1 MPVVGGWAAAAG
13 VAAAVG
19 AAGVL
24 AAVAALDGKR
34 RFFYIWRAMS
44 GGVDRQLA
52 DVKAGLLGAPHVRG
66 VVLDVGAGLG
76 TTLHYLS
83 PAVERVVAVEPNA
96 HMHAGL
102 RAAGAAAGFTGDGRL
117 TVLGAS
123 ADALP
128 LPDASVD
135 TVVAV
140 LVLCSVPH
148 PAAAVAELHRVLKPG
163 GALVFLEHVAPQ
175 RGTGSS
181 SSSGSGGDPAARHD
195 DGAWAALE
203 ARLLMAGGLWPW
215 LGDGCHL
222 DRTTDATIRAQPG
235 WASVE
240 THTTI
245 MPYGPLTAAA
255 RRHVHG
261 VAIKA

>member
-1 MPVVGGWAAAAG
+1 MIGLNGGGWAAAAAG
-13 VAAAVG
+13 VAAAAA

-24 AAVAALDGKR
+24 AFAALDGKR
-34 RFFYIWRAMS
+34 RFFLIWRAMS
-44 GGVDRQLA
+44 AGVDAQLA
-52 DVKAGLLGAPHVRG
+52 DAKAGLLAGAPHVRG

-76 TTLHYLS
+76 TTFKYLP

-102 RAAGAAAGFTGDGRL
+102 RAAGAAAGFTGARL
-117 TVLGAS
+117 DVLAAS

-140 LVLCSVPH
+140 LVLCSVPA
-148 PAAAVAELHRVLKPG
+148 PAAAVAELYRVLKPG
-163 GALVFLEHVAPQ
+163 GALVFLEHVAP
-175 RGTGSS
+175 R
-181 SSSGSGGDPAARHD
+181 AAH

-203 ARLLMAGGLWPW
+203 ARLLMAGGFWPW

-222 DRTTDATIRAQPG
+222 DRATDATIRAQPG
-235 WASVE
+235 WARVE
-240 THTTI
+240 VASRI

-255 RRHVHG
+255 RRHVLG